1 MALLS
6 PADLHAR
13 AAHIRLAVFDVD
25 GSLTDGRLWFDS
37 EGRESKAFHV
47 QDGLGLRLL
56 EDHGIAVAL
65 ITARES
71 AAVRARASDLRLTH
85 VFTGVADKRQCLDA
99 LCAQLDIP
107 LAAVAYLG
115 DDLPDLAVFP
125 LVGLAAA
132 PSDGHPW
139 VRERAH
145 WVSRHE
151 GGAGA
156 ARELSDLI
164 LGAHG
169 LEDAILSRYLPR

>member
-1 MALLS
+1 MALLA
-6 PADLHAR
+6 PTELHAC
-13 AAHIRLAVFDVD
+13 AAGIRLAVFDVD
-25 GSLTDGRLWFDS
+25 GSLTDGRLWFDA

-71 AAVRARASDLRLTH
+71 LAVLARARDLRLER
-85 VFTGVADKRQCLDA
+85 VFTGIADKRECLQA
-99 LCAQLDIP
+99 LCATLDIP

-125 LVGLAAA
+125 IVGLAASPA
-132 PSDGHPW
+132 DGHPW
-139 VRERAH
+139 TRERAQ
-145 WVSRHE
+145 WVSRRA

-156 ARELSDLI
+156 ARELCDLI

-169 LEDAILSRYLPR
+169 LEDAILARYLPR

>member
-6 PADLHAR
+6 PVDLHAR
-13 AAHIRLAVFDVD
+13 AAAIRLAVFDVD
-25 GSLTDGRLWFDS
+25 GSLTDGRLWFDA

-71 AAVRARASDLRLTH
+71 TAVLARARDLRLER
-85 VFTGVADKRQCLDA
+85 VFTGISDKRRCLEA

-107 LAAVAYLG
+107 LTAVAYLG

-125 LVGLAAA
+125 IVGLAASPA
-132 PSDGHPW
+132 DGHPW
-139 VRERAH
+139 TRERAH
-145 WVSRHE
+145 WVSTRN
-151 GGAGA
+151 GGGGA

-169 LEDAILSRYLPR
+169 LEDAVLARYLGA

>member
-6 PADLHAR
+6 PTELHAR
-13 AAHIRLAVFDVD
+13 AAAIRLAVFDVD
-25 GSLTDGRLWFDS
+25 GSLTDGRLWFDAD
-37 EGRESKAFHV
+37 GRESKAFHV

-71 AAVRARASDLRLTH
+71 AAVLARARDLRLER
-85 VFTGVADKRQCLDA
+85 VYTGISDKRQCLEA
-99 LCAQLDIP
+99 LCGQLDIA
-107 LAAVAYLG
+107 LTAVAYLG
-115 DDLPDLAVFP
+115 DDLPDLPVFP
-125 LVGLAAA
+125 LVGLAASPA
-132 PSDGHPW
+132 DGHPW
-139 VRERAH
+139 TRAHAH
-145 WVSRHE
+145 WVSQRN

-169 LEDAILSRYLPR
+169 LEDAVLSRYLGG

>member
-13 AAHIRLAVFDVD
+13 AAAVRLAVFDVD
-25 GSLTDGRLWFDS
+25 GTLTDGRLWFD
-37 EGRESKAFHV
+37 GAGGESKAFHV

-56 EDHGIAVAL
+56 EDNGIAVAL

-71 AAVRARASDLRLTH
+71 AAVRSRARDLRLTH

-99 LCAQLDIP
+99 LCVKLDIP

-125 LVGLAAA
+125 LVGLAATPA
-132 PSDGHPW
+132 DGHSW
-139 VRERAH
+139 LRERAH
-145 WVSRHE
+145 WVSTRN

-164 LGAHG
+164 LAAHG
-169 LEDAILSRYLPR
+169 LDDAILARYLGL